1 LVWVTSRPVTDITV
15 TLAQPTKRSTTGGP
29 DETIATMARWFAGF
43 GLFFSDIWHH
53 TVGRLSGVLS
63 VVLAI
68 LGFALPAFFVGEPGL
83 RHSRWAFELAALL
96 SFTLA
101 AYSAWKEQH
110 RQVVEQHQKVVETQ
124 QKLDD
129 RRPRIAFSVAP
140 SRARLWKYESGLFT
154 LAHLGGDAAQFI
166 QIQPIQS
173 VRGGKLWVTFGQVDF
188 LDQTRNVAHPGFDL
202 DIGGEV
208 GNKFINDKSGNLYY
222 VFFKREAPSQ
232 QTVDYRIKVM
242 FRWNEKWLEENVV
255 LRWHTLEEVL
265 TTLPEGSSTS
275 I

>member
-1 LVWVTSRPVTDITV
+1 
-15 TLAQPTKRSTTGGP
+15 
-29 DETIATMARWFAGF
+29 MARWFSGF

-63 VVLAI
+63 IVLVI
-68 LGFALPAFFVGEPGL
+68 LGIALPAFFAGEPGL

-96 SFTLA
+96 ALILA

-110 RQVVEQHQKVVETQ
+110 RQVVERHQKIVEIQ

-140 SRARLWKYESGLFT
+140 SRAHLWKHEPWLFT

-166 QIQPIQS
+166 QVQPIQS
-173 VRGGKLWVTFGQVDF
+173 VRGGKVWVTFGQVDF
-188 LDQTRNVAHPGFDL
+188 LDQARNVAHPGFDL
-202 DIGGEV
+202 DIAGEV
-208 GNKFINDKSGNLYY
+208 GNRFINDKSGDLYN
-222 VFFKREAPSQ
+222 VFFKREAPGQ
-232 QTVDYRIKVM
+232 PTVDYRIKVI
-242 FRWNEKWLEENVV
+242 FRWNEKRLDENVI

-265 TTLPEGSSTS
+265 TTFPGDSSTS